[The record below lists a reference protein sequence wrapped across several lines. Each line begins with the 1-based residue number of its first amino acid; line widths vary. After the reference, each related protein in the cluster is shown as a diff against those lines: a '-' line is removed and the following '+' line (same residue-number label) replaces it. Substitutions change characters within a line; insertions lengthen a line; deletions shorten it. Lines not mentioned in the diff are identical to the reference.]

1 MDELTTRRLAVIKQL
16 YLHGLN
22 QSYEVEPMNGFSI
35 LSFHDSVE
43 MFMKLCAEQRNI
55 KINRDVNF
63 GDYFTKLPELQ
74 CSATMTSLN
83 SKRINLKHYGT
94 LPSKLDIEISRTNVT
109 DFFDLNTP
117 VFFGVQFGDISLISL
132 IKYESVREYMEK
144 ALSKLSANNFI
155 DSITNSQIAFKELL
169 WCYEKENTINFE
181 SIFGKSHDFAFLSSF
196 HLKLGLGSGLDDF
209 VDNVAESIPILEERL
224 KIIGLGIDYI
234 LYQKFKMLSPFI
246 QMWPSNKGKNKY
258 EVFIDE
264 KCDRRICNQ
273 RNTQFCF
280 DFVIDSALKLQRFDV
295 NIDGTIKTDIQ
306 NN

>member
-94 LPSKLDIEISRTNVT
+94 LPSKLDIEISRANVT

-117 VFFGVQFGDISLISL
+117 VFFGVQFSDISLISL
-132 IKYESVREYMEK
+132 IKYKSVREYMEK
-144 ALSKLSANNFI
+144 ALSDFSANNFKE
-155 DSITNSQIAFKELL
+155 SISNSQIAFKELL
-169 WCYEKENTINFE
+169 WSYEKENTIDFE
-181 SIFGKSHDFAFLSSF
+181 SIFGKSCDFSFLSSF
-196 HLKLGLGSGLDDF
+196 HLQLGLGRNLDNF
-209 VDNVAESIPILEERL
+209 VDNVAKSIPLLEERL
-224 KIIGLGIDYI
+224 NIIGLGIDYI
-234 LYQKFKMLSPFI
+234 HFRKFKLLSPYI
-246 QMWPSNKGKNKY
+246 QMWPSNNGNNRY
-258 EVFIDE
+258 QVFVDE
-264 KCDRRICNQ
+264 ERDKRICSQKNA
-273 RNTQFCF
+273 QFCL

-295 NIDGTIKTDIQ
+295 NIDGTIKTDLQ